1 MARTE
6 EEDERNRCNTA
17 RSSKNAAFLRKK
29 KLDSTSREPFRIDSR
44 SWSVITKK
52 DRRKIRGSFIF
63 HVLGEG
69 ACGAAFSRAAF
80 KVFLFFFGHR
90 FPKKRHT
97 HTHLASDSRRE
108 TVHFTG
114 RTVATGHTLTPNA
127 PVTHETRSIS
137 VASTQK
143 KEQAAGNDGTIRPK
157 IE

>member
-63 HVLGEG
+63 YVLGEG

-80 KVFLFFFGHR
+80 KVFLFFFWS
-90 FPKKRHT
+90 PVPQKATHT
-97 HTHLASDSRRE
+97 HTPGLRLSSRNGSFHWPHCRYGSHTHAQRAGHARNSFHLGSLHSKK
-108 TVHFTG
+108 
-114 RTVATGHTLTPNA
+114 RT
-127 PVTHETRSIS
+127 SS
-137 VASTQK
+137 
-143 KEQAAGNDGTIRPK
+143 
-157 IE
+157 

>member
-63 HVLGEG
+63 YVLGEG

-80 KVFLFFFGHR
+80 KVFLFFLVTGS
-90 FPKKRHT
+90 PKSDTHT
-97 HTHLASDSRRE
+97 HTWPQTLVEKRFISLAALSLR
-108 TVHFTG
+108 
-114 RTVATGHTLTPNA
+114 
-127 PVTHETRSIS
+127 VTHSRPTRRSRTKLVPS
-137 VASTQK
+137 
-143 KEQAAGNDGTIRPK
+143 R
-157 IE
+157 